1 MSWRLKLINS
11 IGEEIADELSWK
23 EKITTKDIGK
33 LNWELEDGDRL
44 VLEYIEDKLLYSEKL
59 ITGFSKTDHYFD

>member
-23 EKITTKDIGK
+23 EKITTKDIGE

-44 VLEYIEDKLLYSEKL
+44 VLEYIEDK
-59 ITGFSKTDHYFD
+59 